1 MHDAVAEL
9 GLLPLGPEVQLVEIE
24 ITLGGDL
31 SPGLA
36 YALNDRII
44 LRHGAS
50 SENNMSGVTM
60 IGTGSPRSAFTVRT

>member
-1 MHDAVAEL
+1 
-9 GLLPLGPEVQLVEIE
+9 VEIE